1 MAKLISGRYADAFF
15 DLAAEENKID
25 VFFEEAQFIYNSLSN
40 DTEFMKVLVHPDI
53 LSEEKLSMLEGIF
66 KGKVSEE
73 FISLFALMLRKN
85 REGEIC
91 GTLKT
96 FIDKVLDYRN
106 ITTAFVYSAAALSE
120 NQLSAIKEKLSANLN
135 KQVNIQTEVD
145 KNLIGGVK
153 ISVDGHVID
162 GTIKK
167 QLDDLKDSLL
177 KIQPAQ

>member
-1 MAKLISGRYADAFF
+1 MAKLISKRYADAFF
-15 DLAAEENKID
+15 DLAAEQNKID
-25 VFFEEAQFIYNSLSN
+25 VFFDEAQFIYNSVAN
-40 DTEFMKVLVHPDI
+40 DSEFLKVLVHPDI
-53 LSEEKLSMLEGIF
+53 LSEEKLSMLESVF

-85 REGEIC
+85 RESEIC
-91 GTLKT
+91 ATLKT
-96 FIDKVLDYRN
+96 FMDKVLAYKG
-106 ITTAFVYSAAALSE
+106 ITTAFVYSAAKLSE
-120 NQLSAIKEKLSANLN
+120 KQIAAIKEKLSANLN

-145 KNLIGGVK
+145 KSLIGGVK

-167 QLDDLKDSLL
+167 QLDDLKNGLL